1 MHSLSLAHSLVSSVS
16 PSDRKRPIVRRS
28 SFLWLALLS
37 GLFISQI
44 QGIPVSRA
52 QMNVMPPS
60 SYSSY
65 PGANSPYPNL
75 PYSNSPY
82 ANSPYGNYANYGN
95 YGNYTNPT
103 NTRSNPNYPSTQ
115 SYGYSGGNNVSYG
128 GYQQQHQNPARGNWG
143 GPPPQQQQQA
153 PPSSASNDNEAYE
166 NNTESGNIDEYARFS
181 EEGSHLFSAGQL
193 TQAIEQFEKAMRV
206 APEGSIPVVY
216 NNLAVV
222 HIKRGNYF
230 HESKHQ
236 DDNALSDFRKA
247 YFYLDPAWPEGE
259 ERKPLHAKNRQV
271 ARDNL
276 TIAYHNLGINPADK
290 GKHVEMARQL
300 RMQGKFQEAI
310 VEYSLAL
317 DLDRKDPVAIKSLGD
332 LFTVINMPTKSKK
345 YYALAAGTPI
355 AAASA
360 GQDDTLVQ
368 LGNAQ
373 YKTGEIDKAVASF
386 DKALEI
392 NPSNPGALNMLEKI
406 WKDEL
411 GFNPNSVTAHAN
423 LGSIY
428 QKKRMYDQALQQ
440 YNAAEHFADNDPKT
454 AFDVK
459 KQIRLNL
466 GTLFQAQKRYDL
478 ALKAYDTVLQVEP
491 NHVLANTY
499 KATLLEESGNTNGAM
514 QAYNKLLAINPG
526 NHTAQEKLFSLIKN
540 QSDPAKLTEGLKQY
554 ADRFATNAAIQAQIG
569 EEFHQRKDLANAAIF
584 YQRAI
589 RIDPKMAGVWAN
601 LGSLYQAQGRE
612 EDSADAFRKA
622 EALDP
627 NNTTFRELVKTAD
640 SNRGDKLY
648 DQAVA
653 LQQQGQLQKSL
664 DTFRQALAIND
675 TADIR
680 GAYGVALQQ
689 AGQLDGAIG
698 EYKKALA
705 KDPKN
710 AETTYSMG
718 TAYHQKKDLVNA
730 EAAYKSALSI
740 KPGYADAEKALATLH
755 NESASAD
762 LDAGIDAYNKQQYVP
777 ALTHVNQALSKNAQD
792 STAYYYQ
799 GLILDAQKKPTQAV
813 QSYRSAIKYNANFS
827 DAYYALGVALDN
839 TKDTAGA
846 RTAFEKFLEIAGNND
861 DDFVKYARE
870 RVKAMA
876 GGG

>member
-1 MHSLSLAHSLVSSVS
+1 MHPSFLNQPISLLSNKQTHSV
-16 PSDRKRPIVRRS
+16 IRRS
-28 SFLWLALLS
+28 SYLWLALIS
-37 GLFISQI
+37 GLMFAPSLGMQA
-44 QGIPVSRA
+44 GWA
-52 QMNVMPPS
+52 QYGNFPPPS
-60 SYSSY
+60 YTQ
-65 PGANSPYPNL
+65 SPYPNSPYQSM

-82 ANSPYGNYANYGN
+82 GNTPYGNYANYGS
-95 YGNYTNPT
+95 YGNYSTPA
-103 NTRSNPNYPSTQ
+103 PNVNYAQPR
-115 SYGYSGGNNVSYG
+115 SYG
-128 GYQQQHQNPARGNWG
+128 GYQNNSYQNNGNVGYGAQPPATPAPRNWG
-143 GPPPQQQQQA
+143 SPPPQQQPPQQQA
-153 PPSSASNDNEAYE
+153 AAPQSNDSEAYE

-181 EEGSHLFSAGQL
+181 EEGSRLFGAGQM

-230 HESKHQ
+230 HETKHQ

-300 RMQGKFQEAI
+300 RQQGKFQEAI

-317 DLDRKDPVAIKSLGD
+317 DLDRKDPVAIKALGD
-332 LFTVINMPTKSKK
+332 LFTVVNMPAKSKK
-345 YYALAAGTPI
+345 YYAIAAGTPI

-373 YKTGEIDKAVASF
+373 FKTGEIDKAVASF

-478 ALKAYDTVLQVEP
+478 AIKAYDTVLQVEP
-491 NHVLANTY
+491 NHVVANTY
-499 KATLLEESGNTNGAM
+499 KATLLEETGNTAGAM
-514 QAYNKLLAINPG
+514 QAYNKLLAINP
-526 NHTAQEKLFSLIKN
+526 NNQTAQDKLFNLIKK
-540 QSDPAKLTEGLKQY
+540 QSDPAKVTEGLKQY
-554 ADRFATNAAIQAQIG
+554 ADRFATSAPIQAQIG
-569 EEFHQRKDLANAAIF
+569 EELHQRKDLANAAIY

-589 RIDPKMAGVWAN
+589 RLDPKLAGVWAN

-627 NNTTFRELVKTAD
+627 NNSTFRDLVKTAD

-653 LQQQGQLQKSL
+653 LQQQGQLQKAL

-680 GAYGVALQQ
+680 AAYGVALQQ

-698 EYKKALA
+698 EYKKALTKNP
-705 KDPKN
+705 KDP
-710 AETTYSMG
+710 ETTYSLG
-718 TAYHQKKDLVNA
+718 TAYQQKKDLVNA
-730 EAAYKSALSI
+730 EAAYKSALSL
-740 KPGYADAEKALATLH
+740 KPGYTDAEKALAALR

-762 LDAGIDAYNKQQYVP
+762 LDAGIEAYNKQQYVP
-777 ALTHVNQALSKNAQD
+777 ALTKVNQALAKNGQD
-792 STAYYYQ
+792 ATAYYYQ

-813 QSYRSAIKYNANFS
+813 QSYRNAIKYNATFS

-839 TKDTAGA
+839 AKDAAGA
-846 RTAFEKFLEIAGNND
+846 RTAFEKFLELAGTND

-870 RVKAMA
+870 RVKATA
-876 GGG
+876 GR